1 MSPAWVFPGRRGSGR
16 KQANI
21 IFEWATCGQSLSS
34 ADDFGTHQELADLAA
49 FLVSDQSGYVNGEQI
64 VMDGGEQLKGAS
76 EFAHMGEMLTEEQWQ
91 MMKPKKKG

>member
-1 MSPAWVFPGRRGSGR
+1 MSPAWVFPGRRGSDQ

-34 ADDFGTHQELADLAA
+34 ADDWRCCLSIRVCGRTDR
-49 FLVSDQSGYVNGEQI
+49 
-64 VMDGGEQLKGAS
+64 DGGEQLKGAS
-76 EFAHMGEMLTEEQWQ
+76 EFSHLGDLLTEEQWQ